1 MNGQNDEA
9 GCPLPSDHSA
19 YAELHCRPPGPS
31 AEEQR
36 VAAKLMA
43 DPEARRRAL
52 AELRQDERV
61 ESEESDNSQELYQAI
76 RACVLDKETP
86 AFDKRRRIAALVRE
100 ELVKGGFFCR
110 TSDHR
115 LFYFLRSERQLYD
128 LDQRPFQHLL
138 ASMSGLSA
146 TETYF
151 RFVLDS
157 LQTETGRGRAVE
169 VYTLAHFD
177 LGTGYLTI
185 SDGCGGVWRRE
196 RGGAWEYGCNGD
208 NGLLFF
214 TESEAEPWTPEFRCK
229 DRTLDWF
236 LDRMLLS
243 DHGEL
248 KQSDQKTLFLVYLL
262 AQFFPG
268 LRRTRLVPAFLG
280 PQGSG
285 KTSAMR
291 MNGVLFLGNNFDVTG
306 LHRDR
311 EDAFIAAVS
320 NRVVVALDN
329 ADTRVP
335 WLENAIATYATGLRY
350 RLRRLYSTNEE
361 LAFEP
366 RAIMMLSSRDPHFQ
380 RPDVAERLLPLRFE
394 RPEKYISE
402 SVLFQELSSRR
413 GVIWGELLMKLATIA
428 DDLGKNESPA
438 TPFRMADF
446 ASFGWQVFNQAGKA
460 SEWLTLLKRLEGAQ
474 MNFASEGDGLI
485 AALRTLIEREGKVG
499 PLEVGEL
506 FRKSSEIAEVDS
518 LPMSRTVQ
526 GFGMKLT
533 NMRRVIEVELGVKYM
548 EERRH
553 KGKRFITLIAPG
565 GDTGETGDTISGKV
579 ASSEGT
585 E

>member
-1 MNGQNDEA
+1 MSEENNAAD
-9 GCPLPSDHSA
+9 CTLPTDHSA

-36 VAAKLMA
+36 VAARLMA

-52 AELRQDERV
+52 AELRQDER
-61 ESEESDNSQELYQAI
+61 EESDNSQDLHEAI
-76 RACVLDKETP
+76 RACVLDKGTP

-128 LDQRPFQHLL
+128 LDQRRFQHLL
-138 ASMSGLSA
+138 ASTSGLSA

-157 LQTETGRGRAVE
+157 LQTEAGRGKAVG

-177 LGTGYLTI
+177 LAGGRLTV
-185 SDGCGGVWRRE
+185 SDGGGGVWRRE
-196 RGGAWEYGCNGD
+196 RGGAWEFGCNGD

-214 TESEAEPWTPEFRCK
+214 TESEAEPWTPDFGSRG
-229 DRTLDWF
+229 RSLDWF

-291 MNGVLFLGNNFDVTG
+291 MNGVLCLGDNFDVTG
-306 LHRDR
+306 LQRDR

-335 WLENAIATYATGLRY
+335 WLENAIATYATGLRH

-361 LAFEP
+361 VAYEP

-394 RPEKYISE
+394 RPEKYVAE

-413 GVIWGELLMKLATIA
+413 GVIWGELLTKLSTIA
-428 DDLGKNESPA
+428 DHIGEIGAPA
-438 TPFRMADF
+438 IPFRMADF
-446 ASFGWQVFNQAGKA
+446 ASFGWMVFNQAGKA
-460 SEWLTLLKRLEGAQ
+460 PQWLKLLQRLEAAQ

-485 AALRTLIEREGKVG
+485 SALRTLMDREGKVG

-506 FRKSSEIAEVDS
+506 FRKTSEIAEGDS
-518 LPMSRTVQ
+518 LPMPRTLR
-526 GFGMKLT
+526 GFGMRLT
-533 NMRRVIEVELGVKYM
+533 NMRRVIEVELGVKFR
-548 EERRH
+548 EERGH
-553 KGKRFITLIAPG
+553 KGKRFITLIPPG
-565 GDTGETGDTISGKV
+565 GKTGETGDTISGKV
-579 ASSEGT
+579 SSSEGT